1 MRQDVE
7 NNVIE
12 YYVQVKPKRPQFYDA
27 ILLINDWTLK
37 PKRPQSYNTLLL
49 VNVWLENETRHRN
62 NVIEFYITFKSNRNG
77 PKHITLFY
85 YVEVKSKPTQ

>member
-49 VNVWLENETRHRN
+49 VNEWLEIETRHRN
-62 NVIEFYITFKSNRNG
+62 NVIEYHITFKSNRNG
-77 PKHITLFY
+77 PNSITLFY
-85 YVEVKSKPTQ
+85 